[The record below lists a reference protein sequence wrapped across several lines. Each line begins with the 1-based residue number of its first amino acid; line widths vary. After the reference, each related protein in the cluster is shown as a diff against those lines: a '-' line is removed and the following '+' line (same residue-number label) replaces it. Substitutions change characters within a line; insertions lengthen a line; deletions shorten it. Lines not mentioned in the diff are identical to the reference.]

1 MNPETAH
8 KVTLWGLRLAEKMRV
23 LPLVMGEVP
32 SDPVEILGMKF
43 PNRVG
48 LAAGMDKEADTVSA
62 FGQAGFGFV
71 EVGTLTPRP
80 QPGNEKPRLFR
91 LIPQKAI
98 INRMGFNNEVLPP
111 EWKTFAPPLVFT
123 VFWVSILGK
132 IK

>member
-98 INRMGFNNEVLPP
+98 INRMGLTMKVLPP
-111 EWKTFAPPLVFT
+111 EWKTFVPPLVFT

>member
-43 PNRVG
+43 LNRVG

-62 FGQAGFGFV
+62 LA
-71 EVGTLTPRP
+71 RP
-80 QPGNEKPRLFR
+80 DS
-91 LIPQKAI
+91 
-98 INRMGFNNEVLPP
+98 VL
-111 EWKTFAPPLVFT
+111 WK
-123 VFWVSILGK
+123 WVR
-132 IK
+132 

>member
-23 LPLVMGEVP
+23 LPLLMGEVP

-62 FGQAGFGFV
+62 GQAGFGFV

-98 INRMGFNNEVLPP
+98 INRMGFNNEGIAAGV
-111 EWKTFAPPLVFT
+111 ENIRSATRFHGARCQYWEK
-123 VFWVSILGK
+123 
-132 IK
+132 

>member
-48 LAAGMDKEADTVSA
+48 LAAGMDKEAFLSSR
-62 FGQAGFGFV
+62 
-71 EVGTLTPRP
+71 ERGTY
-80 QPGNEKPRLFR
+80 QN
-91 LIPQKAI
+91 
-98 INRMGFNNEVLPP
+98 
-111 EWKTFAPPLVFT
+111 PLYYLQD
-123 VFWVSILGK
+123 WRELMEDLGD
-132 IK
+132 

>member
-23 LPLVMGEVP
+23 LPLLMGEVP

-48 LAAGMDKEADTVSA
+48 LAAGMDKEADTVNA

-80 QPGNEKPRLFR
+80 QPGNPRRF
-91 LIPQKAI
+91 
-98 INRMGFNNEVLPP
+98 G
-111 EWKTFAPPLVFT
+111 PPLASQPPARRLSKPPLA
-123 VFWVSILGK
+123 VSRAMRFRSPASMGDDSRI
-132 IK
+132 ICS

>member
-98 INRMGFNNEVLPP
+98 INRWDLTMKVLPP
-111 EWKTFAPPLVFT
+111 EWKTFVPPLVFT